1 MKILNGV
8 LKEEL
13 DRLNQ
18 LKKNYEKQIAK
29 LPKGSL
35 IRKNIKGNIY
45 YYFNYRQEKKKIFKY
60 IGKLPGKE
68 LENLLDKIEE
78 RRKREKLNKQVK
90 KDIKK
95 LEKMI
100 KNFFRKYLHINKTLL
115 LLYPSQKKCRR
126 PERTPA
132 PLLMIIQI

>member
-1 MKILNGV
+1 MSTLIYLYLFFFTRLILFFTYLSGNLKEDTMKILNGV
-8 LKEEL
+8 LNEEL
-13 DRLNQ
+13 DRLNK

-35 IRKNIKGNIY
+35 IRKNIKRNIY
-45 YYFNYRQEKKKIFKY
+45 YYLNYRQEKKKIFRY
-60 IGKLPGKE
+60 IGKLPRKE

-78 RRKREKLNKQVK
+78 RRKLEKLNKQVK

-100 KNFFRKYLHINKTLL
+100 K
-115 LLYPSQKKCRR
+115 
-126 PERTPA
+126 
-132 PLLMIIQI
+132 

>member
-1 MKILNGV
+1 MSGNYVYFNILYCIYILFTRLILFFTYLSGNLEEDTMKILNGV
-8 LKEEL
+8 LNEEL
-13 DRLNQ
+13 DRLNK
-18 LKKNYEKQIAK
+18 LKKNYEKQITK

-45 YYFNYRQEKKKIFKY
+45 YYLNYRQEKKKIFKY

-78 RRKREKLNKQVK
+78 RRKLEKLNKQVK

-100 KNFFRKYLHINKTLL
+100 K
-115 LLYPSQKKCRR
+115 
-126 PERTPA
+126 
-132 PLLMIIQI
+132 

>member
-1 MKILNGV
+1 MSTLIYYIYIYSFFTRLILFFIYLSGNLKEGTMKILNSV
-8 LKEEL
+8 LNEEL
-13 DRLNQ
+13 DRLNK

-45 YYFNYRQEKKKIFKY
+45 YYLNYRQEKKKIFKY
-60 IGKLPGKE
+60 IGKLSRKE
-68 LENLLDKIEE
+68 LENLLDKIEK
-78 RRKREKLNKQVK
+78 RKKLEKLNKQVK

-100 KNFFRKYLHINKTLL
+100 K
-115 LLYPSQKKCRR
+115 
-126 PERTPA
+126 
-132 PLLMIIQI
+132 

>member
-1 MKILNGV
+1 MSGIYVNFNILYLYSFFTRLILFLTYSSGNLKEDTMKILNGV
-8 LKEEL
+8 LNEEL

-35 IRKNIKGNIY
+35 IRKNVKGNIY
-45 YYFNYRQEKKKIFKY
+45 YYLNYRQEKKKIFKY
-60 IGKLPGKE
+60 IGKLPGEE
-68 LENLLDKIEE
+68 LGNLLGKIEE
-78 RRKREKLNKQVK
+78 RRRLKKLNKQVK

-100 KNFFRKYLHINKTLL
+100 K
-115 LLYPSQKKCRR
+115 
-126 PERTPA
+126 
-132 PLLMIIQI
+132 

>member
-1 MKILNGV
+1 MLTLIYYIYILFTRLILFFAYLSGNLKEDTMKILNGV
-8 LKEEL
+8 LIEEL
-13 DRLNQ
+13 DRLNK

-45 YYFNYRQEKKKIFKY
+45 YYLNYRQEKKKIFKY

-68 LENLLDKIEE
+68 LENLVDKIEE
-78 RRKREKLNKQVK
+78 RRKLEKLNKQVK

-100 KNFFRKYLHINKTLL
+100 K
-115 LLYPSQKKCRR
+115 
-126 PERTPA
+126 
-132 PLLMIIQI
+132 

>member
-1 MKILNGV
+1 MSTLIYYIYIYSFFTRLILFFIYLSGNLKEGTMKILNSV
-8 LKEEL
+8 LNEEL
-13 DRLNQ
+13 DRLNK

-45 YYFNYRQEKKKIFKY
+45 YYLNYRQEKKKIFKY

-78 RRKREKLNKQVK
+78 RRKLEKLNKQVK

-100 KNFFRKYLHINKTLL
+100 K
-115 LLYPSQKKCRR
+115 
-126 PERTPA
+126 
-132 PLLMIIQI
+132 

>member
-1 MKILNGV
+1 MKILNSV
-8 LKEEL
+8 LNEEL
-13 DRLNQ
+13 DRLNK

-35 IRKNIKGNIY
+35 IEKNIKGNIY
-45 YYFNYRQEKKKIFKY
+45 YYLNYRKY

-78 RRKREKLNKQVK
+78 RRKLEKLNKQIK

-100 KNFFRKYLHINKTLL
+100 K
-115 LLYPSQKKCRR
+115 
-126 PERTPA
+126 
-132 PLLMIIQI
+132 

>member
-8 LKEEL
+8 LNEEL
-13 DRLNQ
+13 DRLNK

-35 IRKNIKGNIY
+35 IRKNVKGNIY
-45 YYFNYRQEKKKIFKY
+45 YYLNYRQEKKKIFKY
-60 IGKLPGKE
+60 IGKLPKKE
-68 LENLLDKIEE
+68 LGNLLDKIEE
-78 RRKREKLNKQVK
+78 RRKLEKLNKQVK

-100 KNFFRKYLHINKTLL
+100 K
-115 LLYPSQKKCRR
+115 
-126 PERTPA
+126 
-132 PLLMIIQI
+132 

>member
-8 LKEEL
+8 LNEEL
-13 DRLNQ
+13 DRINQ

-29 LPKGSL
+29 LPNGSL

-45 YYFNYRQEKKKIFKY
+45 YYLNYRQEKKNIFKY

-68 LENLLDKIEE
+68 LGNLLGKIEE
-78 RRKREKLNKQVK
+78 RRRLEKLNKQVK

-100 KNFFRKYLHINKTLL
+100 K
-115 LLYPSQKKCRR
+115 
-126 PERTPA
+126 
-132 PLLMIIQI
+132 

>member
-1 MKILNGV
+1 MSTIVVIYFFTRLILFFTYLSGNLKEDTMKILNGV
-8 LKEEL
+8 LNEEL
-13 DRLNQ
+13 DRLNK

-45 YYFNYRQEKKKIFKY
+45 YYLNYRQEKKKIFKY
-60 IGKLPGKE
+60 IGKLPRKE
-68 LENLLDKIEE
+68 LENLLDRIEE
-78 RRKREKLNKQVK
+78 RRRLEKLNKQVK

-100 KNFFRKYLHINKTLL
+100 K
-115 LLYPSQKKCRR
+115 
-126 PERTPA
+126 
-132 PLLMIIQI
+132 

>member
-1 MKILNGV
+1 MSGNLKEDTMKISNSVLN
-8 LKEEL
+8 EEL
-13 DRLNQ
+13 DRLNK

-45 YYFNYRQEKKKIFKY
+45 YYLNYRQEKKKIFKY
-60 IGKLPGKE
+60 IGKLPGKK

-78 RRKREKLNKQVK
+78 RRKLEKLNKQVK

-100 KNFFRKYLHINKTLL
+100 K
-115 LLYPSQKKCRR
+115 
-126 PERTPA
+126 
-132 PLLMIIQI
+132 

>member
-1 MKILNGV
+1 MKILNSV
-8 LKEEL
+8 LNEEL
-13 DRLNQ
+13 DRLNK

-45 YYFNYRQEKKKIFKY
+45 YYLNYRQEKKKIFKY
-60 IGKLPGKE
+60 IGKLARKKV
-68 LENLLDKIEE
+68 ENLLDKIEE
-78 RRKREKLNKQVK
+78 RRKLEKLNKQVK

-100 KNFFRKYLHINKTLL
+100 K
-115 LLYPSQKKCRR
+115 
-126 PERTPA
+126 
-132 PLLMIIQI
+132 

>member
-1 MKILNGV
+1 MSTLIYYIYIYSFFTRLILFFTHLSGNLKEDTMKILNSV
-8 LKEEL
+8 LNEEL
-13 DRLNQ
+13 DRLNK

-45 YYFNYRQEKKKIFKY
+45 YYLNYRQEKKKIFKY
-60 IGKLPGKE
+60 LGKLPGKE

-78 RRKREKLNKQVK
+78 RRKLEKLNKQVK

-100 KNFFRKYLHINKTLL
+100 K
-115 LLYPSQKKCRR
+115 
-126 PERTPA
+126 
-132 PLLMIIQI
+132 

>member
-8 LKEEL
+8 LNEEL
-13 DRLNQ
+13 DRLNK

-35 IRKNIKGNIY
+35 IKKNIKGNIY
-45 YYFNYRQEKKKIFKY
+45 YYLNYRQEKKKIFKY

-68 LENLLDKIEE
+68 LENLFAKIEE
-78 RRKREKLNKQVK
+78 RRKLEKLNKQVK

-95 LEKMI
+95 LKKMI
-100 KNFFRKYLHINKTLL
+100 K
-115 LLYPSQKKCRR
+115 
-126 PERTPA
+126 
-132 PLLMIIQI
+132 

>member
-1 MKILNGV
+1 MSTLIYCIYTFFTRLILFFIYLSGNLKEDTMKILNGV
-8 LKEEL
+8 LNEEL

-18 LKKNYEKQIAK
+18 LKKNYEIQIVK

-35 IRKNIKGNIY
+35 IRKNIKGNMY
-45 YYFNYRQEKKKIFKY
+45 YYLNYRQGKKKIFKY
-60 IGKLPGKE
+60 IGKLPNKE

-78 RRKREKLNKQVK
+78 RRKLEKLNNQAK

-100 KNFFRKYLHINKTLL
+100 K
-115 LLYPSQKKCRR
+115 
-126 PERTPA
+126 
-132 PLLMIIQI
+132 

>member
-8 LKEEL
+8 LNEEL
-13 DRLNQ
+13 DRINQ

-29 LPKGSL
+29 LPNGSL

-45 YYFNYRQEKKKIFKY
+45 YYLNYRQEKKKIFKY
-60 IGKLPGKE
+60 IGKLPGEE
-68 LENLLDKIEE
+68 LGNLLGKIEE
-78 RRKREKLNKQVK
+78 RRRLKKLNKQVK

-100 KNFFRKYLHINKTLL
+100 K
-115 LLYPSQKKCRR
+115 
-126 PERTPA
+126 
-132 PLLMIIQI
+132 

>member
-1 MKILNGV
+1 MSTLIYYIYILFTRLILFFTYLSGNSKEDTMKILNSV
-8 LKEEL
+8 LNEEL
-13 DRLNQ
+13 DRLNK

-45 YYFNYRQEKKKIFKY
+45 YYLNYRQEKKKIFKY

-78 RRKREKLNKQVK
+78 RRKLAKLNKQVK

-100 KNFFRKYLHINKTLL
+100 K
-115 LLYPSQKKCRR
+115 
-126 PERTPA
+126 
-132 PLLMIIQI
+132 

>member
-1 MKILNGV
+1 LSGNLKEDTMKILNGV
-8 LKEEL
+8 LNEEL

-18 LKKNYEKQIAK
+18 LKKNYEIQIVK

-35 IRKNIKGNIY
+35 IRKNIKGNMY
-45 YYFNYRQEKKKIFKY
+45 YYLNYRQGKKKIFKY
-60 IGKLPGKE
+60 IGKLPNKE

-78 RRKREKLNKQVK
+78 RRKLEKLNNQVK

-100 KNFFRKYLHINKTLL
+100 K
-115 LLYPSQKKCRR
+115 
-126 PERTPA
+126 
-132 PLLMIIQI
+132 

>member
-1 MKILNGV
+1 MSTLIYYIYIYSFLTRLILFFTYLSGNLKEDTMKILNGV
-8 LKEEL
+8 LNEEL
-13 DRLNQ
+13 DRLNK
-18 LKKNYEKQIAK
+18 LKKNYEKQITK

-35 IRKNIKGNIY
+35 IRKNIKGSIY
-45 YYFNYRQEKKKIFKY
+45 YYLNYRQEKKKIFKY

-78 RRKREKLNKQVK
+78 RRKLEKLNKQAK

-100 KNFFRKYLHINKTLL
+100 K
-115 LLYPSQKKCRR
+115 
-126 PERTPA
+126 
-132 PLLMIIQI
+132 

>member
-1 MKILNGV
+1 MSTLIYCIYTFFTRLILFFIYLSGNLKEDIMKILNGV
-8 LKEEL
+8 LNEEL

-18 LKKNYEKQIAK
+18 LKKNYEIQIVK

-45 YYFNYRQEKKKIFKY
+45 YYLNYRQEKKKIFKY
-60 IGKLPGKE
+60 IGKLPNQE

-78 RRKREKLNKQVK
+78 RRKLEKLNNQVK

-100 KNFFRKYLHINKTLL
+100 K
-115 LLYPSQKKCRR
+115 
-126 PERTPA
+126 
-132 PLLMIIQI
+132 

>member
-1 MKILNGV
+1 MGLSGNYICFNILYCIYSFFTRLILFFTYLSGNLKEDTMKILNGV
-8 LKEEL
+8 LNEEL
-13 DRLNQ
+13 DRLNK

-45 YYFNYRQEKKKIFKY
+45 YYLNYRQEKKKIFKY

-78 RRKREKLNKQVK
+78 RRKLEKLNKQVK

-100 KNFFRKYLHINKTLL
+100 K
-115 LLYPSQKKCRR
+115 
-126 PERTPA
+126 
-132 PLLMIIQI
+132 

>member
-1 MKILNGV
+1 MSTLIYCIYTFFTRLILFFIYLSGNLKEDTMKILNGV
-8 LKEEL
+8 LNEEL

-18 LKKNYEKQIAK
+18 LKKNYEIQIVK

-35 IRKNIKGNIY
+35 IRKNIKGNMY
-45 YYFNYRQEKKKIFKY
+45 YYLNYRQEKKKIFKY
-60 IGKLPGKE
+60 IGKLPNKE

-78 RRKREKLNKQVK
+78 RRKLEKLNNQVK

-100 KNFFRKYLHINKTLL
+100 K
-115 LLYPSQKKCRR
+115 
-126 PERTPA
+126 
-132 PLLMIIQI
+132 